1 MIDKIA
7 RRVIEKIAMEE
18 ATMGQASGV
27 QAAPMSGAAAETAS
41 KAEPIVQK
49 AGPGLLRR
57 GFNMATAPIRFAGR
71 MATAPLRFA
80 ARHPFLTA
88 GAGLAGAGAVGL
100 RFGHLA
106 NQGAVN
112 RDVLK
117 DVSNS
122 VLSDA
127 SNNPLRDLQ
136 SPESQMMIDASW
148 SAINERF
155 KPGNINRDAAIT
167 IADAARKRGG
177 WSGAVVDALQSG
189 ARSLSGDP
197 AGMMSKIPVK

>member
-7 RRVIEKIAMEE
+7 RRVVEKIAMEE

-80 ARHPFLTA
+80 ARHPFMAA
-88 GAGLAGAGAVGL
+88 GAGLAGAGALGL
-100 RFGHLA
+100 GFGHLA
-106 NQGAVN
+106 NQGETEKN
-112 RDVLK
+112 IGMETF
-117 DVSNS
+117 SNQYFPKIEQNQE
-122 VLSDA
+122 LYNDA
-127 SNNPLRDLQ
+127 GNAAMAHFQSRGGRLRQGAYGLAQMGEAHGGLRD
-136 SPESQMMIDASW
+136 I
-148 SAINERF
+148 I
-155 KPGNINRDAAIT
+155 
-167 IADAARKRGG
+167 RGLR
-177 WSGAVVDALQSG
+177 SGAKSLFGDATSMV
-189 ARSLSGDP
+189 SS
-197 AGMMSKIPVK
+197 IPRR